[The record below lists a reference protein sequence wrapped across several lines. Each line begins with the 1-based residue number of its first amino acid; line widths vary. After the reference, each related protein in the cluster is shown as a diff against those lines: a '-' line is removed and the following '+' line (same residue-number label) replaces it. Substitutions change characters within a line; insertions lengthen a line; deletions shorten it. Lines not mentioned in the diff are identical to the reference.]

1 MDVKDR
7 VERVRYWFTDQWEK
21 LPKEGRVRIFILGPI
36 VVVLL
41 IAAVIGYRPRGAVA
55 PPSGPPQGEAVQA
68 AHDYDFARLRAL
80 SLEELQEEEARRAA
94 EVERARGIGH
104 FELVA
109 VATEQL
115 ERARQVL
122 AERSAE
128 RR

>member
-7 VERVRYWFTDQWEK
+7 LERARYWLNDQWEK
-21 LPKEGRVRIFILGPI
+21 LPKAGRVRLLVLGPT

-41 IAAVIGYRPRGAVA
+41 IAALIVYRPRGTLG
-55 PPSGPPQGEAVQA
+55 PPPGPPQGEAVQA
-68 AHDYDFARLRAL
+68 VQDYDFARLRAF
-80 SLEELQEEEARRAA
+80 SLEELREEEARRAA

-109 VATEQL
+109 VATEEL
-115 ERARQVL
+115 ERVRLVL
-122 AERSAE
+122 SERTVE